1 MKIHSI
7 GYHHGH
13 DADFVMSNPN
23 GIGQAWLFLLFQTK
37 ALIRRNG
44 KEEIAQAGSFL
55 LYSGNTPQYYAACD
69 DTYMDDWFYFTVEPQ
84 DQKLFPELGIPLNQ
98 PVQLT
103 DAATISAHI
112 RSMTYEFYT
121 ARPYH
126 MNMVE
131 LELKQMFF
139 HISRQLQ
146 ETQKIITQTPSTK
159 LDNLMILHYQITHQ
173 IDQVG
178 TVASLAKKFSM
189 SLSSLQHSYKEVF
202 GETISND
209 ITRSRLER
217 VRLLLTTTSLPL
229 RRIAEQ
235 CGYTSEFHLM
245 RHFKNNT
252 GITPTEYRR
261 QNR

>member
-23 GIGQAWLFLLFQTK
+23 GIGQVWLFLLFQTK

-112 RSMTYEFYT
+112 RS
-121 ARPYH
+121 R
-126 MNMVE
+126 
-131 LELKQMFF
+131 
-139 HISRQLQ
+139 
-146 ETQKIITQTPSTK
+146 
-159 LDNLMILHYQITHQ
+159 HYNFC
-173 IDQVG
+173 
-178 TVASLAKKFSM
+178 K
-189 SLSSLQHSYKEVF
+189 
-202 GETISND
+202 
-209 ITRSRLER
+209 
-217 VRLLLTTTSLPL
+217 
-229 RRIAEQ
+229 
-235 CGYTSEFHLM
+235 
-245 RHFKNNT
+245 
-252 GITPTEYRR
+252 
-261 QNR
+261 